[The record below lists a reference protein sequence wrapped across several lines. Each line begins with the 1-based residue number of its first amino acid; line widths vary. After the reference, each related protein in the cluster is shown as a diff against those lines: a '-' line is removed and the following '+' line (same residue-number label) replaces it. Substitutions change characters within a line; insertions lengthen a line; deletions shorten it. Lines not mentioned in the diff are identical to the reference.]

1 MGCGSEG
8 HSMGDE
14 ESEVRKEKRMQ
25 EIPPT
30 KWWNLVVGYFV
41 AILSLL
47 ILFMALTW
55 GLGLM
60 LILEFPLETI
70 TLVAILALPFTLYLW
85 WTSRKIW
92 PRGPR

>member
-1 MGCGSEG
+1 
-8 HSMGDE
+8 MGDE
-14 ESEVRKEKRMQ
+14 ESEVRKEKRTQ

-30 KWWNLVVGYFV
+30 KWWYSVVVYF
-41 AILSLL
+41 AIILSLL
-47 ILFMALTW
+47 ILFVALTW
-55 GLGLM
+55 GLGLV

-85 WTSRKIW
+85 WTSRKVW